1 MVIFSIYE
9 NFAVEV
15 VNGQHFLA
23 CLGVREYWWV
33 FVWELTLLLG
43 VRGYSC
49 FLKISG
55 SVHGLI
61 WVSCLNIDLAFVGCS
76 CGDWLNFWVFVDD
89 RVFYKYPRTFDGF
102 ASRSRGPILVS
113 HTLKKKVLYETKKRI
128 FPWAHRKI
136 LFWFRKKKLSNET
149 SST

>member
-1 MVIFSIYE
+1 MIPIQKSPKMWLITDGHFFDLW

-23 CLGVREYWWV
+23 CLGVREYWWL
-33 FVWELTLLLG
+33 FVWELALLLG
-43 VRGYSC
+43 VRGYLC

-55 SVHGLI
+55 SVHGPI

-89 RVFYKYPRTFDGF
+89 RVFYKYPKTFDGF
-102 ASRSRGPILVS
+102 ASRSREPILVS
-113 HTLKKKVLYETKKRI
+113 QCSEI
-128 FPWAHRKI
+128 FCVGFAGYKNF
-136 LFWFRKKKLSNET
+136 LECSLL
-149 SST
+149 